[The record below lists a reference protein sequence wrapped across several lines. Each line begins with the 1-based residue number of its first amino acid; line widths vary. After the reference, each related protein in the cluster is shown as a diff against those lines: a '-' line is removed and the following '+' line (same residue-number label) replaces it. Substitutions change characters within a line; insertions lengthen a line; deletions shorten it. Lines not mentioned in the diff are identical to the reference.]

1 MEKQRLQKIISE
13 AGICSRRKAERLI
26 KEKRLSINGRIAT
39 IGEKADIYIDD
50 IAIDGKKILIK
61 MEHKV
66 ILINKPIGYISSCS
80 DNYGRPTLLNLI
92 PGNLRKGLY
101 PIGRLDLNSR
111 GAILLSNHGELSL
124 RLTHPRYY
132 HSKTYHVRVKGFP
145 KISSLSAWRNG
156 LIIDGKKTMKT
167 KIDVLESNSEETLL
181 KVIMHE
187 GRKRQ
192 IRRIAKILGHPVID
206 LKRTAI
212 GHIHLNELREGSWRI
227 VQKEEWGKFLLKE
240 NN

>member
-13 AGICSRRKAERLI
+13 AGICSRRHAELLI

-39 IGEKADIYIDD
+39 IGEKADIYIDN
-50 IAIDGKKILIK
+50 IAIDGEQISRKI
-61 MEHKV
+61 ENKV
-66 ILINKPIGYISSCS
+66 ILINKPIGYICSCS

-92 PGNLRKGLY
+92 PIDLRKGLY

-132 HSKTYHVRVKGFP
+132 HSKTYHVIVKGFP
-145 KISSLSAWRNG
+145 KARSLSEWRNG
-156 LIIDGKKTMKT
+156 LMLDGKKTMKT
-167 KIDVLESNSEETLL
+167 KIEVLESKSDETLL
-181 KVIMHE
+181 EIIMHE
-187 GRKRQ
+187 GKKRQ
-192 IRRIAKILGHPVID
+192 IRRIAKIMGHPVID

-212 GHIHLNELREGSWRI
+212 GHIRLNELREGNWRI
-227 VQKEEWGKFLLKE
+227 VQEEEWGKFLTKE
-240 NN
+240 NK